1 MSLEFTNDFDTD
13 LAKFTLDELARE
25 FTRLQQLYMEDGDD
39 SPDMSHKN
47 YVEDLYVR
55 KQMPIDQEM
64 DDAYGGLNV
73 EEIFKKEVD
82 KHQTWCYSSSI
93 N

>member
-25 FTRLQQLYMEDGDD
+25 FNRLQQLYMEDGDD

-55 KQMPIDQEM
+55 KQMPIDQEI

-82 KHQTWCYSSSI
+82 KH
-93 N
+93 

>member
-25 FTRLQQLYMEDGDD
+25 FTRLQQLYMADGDD

-55 KQMPIDQEM
+55 KQMPIDVEI
-64 DDAYGGLNV
+64 DDAYGGLNM
-73 EEIFKKEVD
+73 EEIFNKEVD
-82 KHQTWCYSSSI
+82 KH
-93 N
+93 

>member
-82 KHQTWCYSSSI
+82 KHQEWLYTVHS
-93 N
+93 

>member
-13 LAKFTLDELARE
+13 LAKFTLDELAGE
-25 FTRLQQLYMEDGDD
+25 FTRLQQLYMADGDD

-55 KQMPIDQEM
+55 KQMPIDVEV
-64 DDAYGGLNV
+64 DDAYGGMNV

>member
-1 MSLEFTNDFDTD
+1 MSLDFTNDFDTD

-25 FTRLQQLYMEDGDD
+25 FTRLQQLYMADGDD

-55 KQMPIDQEM
+55 KQMPIDVEM

-82 KHQTWCYSSSI
+82 KYQD
-93 N
+93 

>member
-1 MSLEFTNDFDTD
+1 MSLDFTNDFDTD

-25 FTRLQQLYMEDGDD
+25 FTRLQQLYMADGDD

-55 KQMPIDQEM
+55 KQMPIDVEM
-64 DDAYGGLNV
+64 DDAYGGLNM
-73 EEIFKKEVD
+73 EEIFNKEVD
-82 KHQTWCYSSSI
+82 KH
-93 N
+93 

>member
-25 FTRLQQLYMEDGDD
+25 FTRLQQLYMADGDD

-55 KQMPIDQEM
+55 KQMPIDVEM

-82 KHQTWCYSSSI
+82 KYQD
-93 N
+93 

>member
-25 FTRLQQLYMEDGDD
+25 FTRLQQLYMADGDD

-55 KQMPIDQEM
+55 KQMPIDIEI
-64 DDAYGGLNV
+64 DDAYGGLNM
-73 EEIFKKEVD
+73 EEIFNKEVD
-82 KHQTWCYSSSI
+82 KH
-93 N
+93 

>member
-1 MSLEFTNDFDTD
+1 MSLDFTNDFDTD

-25 FTRLQQLYMEDGDD
+25 FTRLQQLYMADGDD

-55 KQMPIDQEM
+55 KQMPIDIEI
-64 DDAYGGLNV
+64 DDAYGGLNM
-73 EEIFKKEVD
+73 EEIFNKEVD
-82 KHQTWCYSSSI
+82 KH
-93 N
+93 

>member
-1 MSLEFTNDFDTD
+1 MSLDFTNDFDTD
-13 LAKFTLDELARE
+13 LAKFTLDELAGE
-25 FTRLQQLYMEDGDD
+25 FTRLQQLYMADGDD

-82 KHQTWCYSSSI
+82 KYQD
-93 N
+93 

>member
-55 KQMPIDQEM
+55 KQMPIDQEI

>member
-1 MSLEFTNDFDTD
+1 MSLDFTNDFDTD

-25 FTRLQQLYMEDGDD
+25 FTRLQQLYMADGDD

-55 KQMPIDQEM
+55 KQMPIDVEM

-73 EEIFKKEVD
+73 EEIFNKEVD
-82 KHQTWCYSSSI
+82 KPLE
-93 N
+93 